1 MDGLL
6 SHIPFPGTAINVV
19 AILVGS
25 LIGLT
30 IKSRLPERL
39 VRITFIGIGLFT
51 LFVGFQMAADTANYL
66 VLIFSIVLGGITGE
80 LLDLEGR
87 LENCGER
94 LKARFS
100 SGEEKFMEGFMTAT
114 LLFCVG
120 TLATL
125 GAVEDGL
132 GQFPKLL
139 LTKSMLDGTSSI
151 ALSASMGAGVPFAI
165 IPMVVYQGGVSIFAG
180 HAASVLS
187 PAVIAEISAAG
198 GLMLIGLAISILDI
212 RKLPVTNFLPSL
224 IFAGVLAHFFM

>member
-1 MDGLL
+1 
-6 SHIPFPGTAINVV
+6 
-19 AILVGS
+19 
-25 LIGLT
+25 
-30 IKSRLPERL
+30 

-51 LFVGFQMAADTANYL
+51 LFVGIQMASDTGNYL
-66 VLIFSIVLGGITGE
+66 ILIFSIVLGGITGE

-87 LENCGER
+87 LEACGER

-100 SGEEKFMEGFMTAT
+100 SREDRFMEGFMTAT

-165 IPMVVYQGGVSIFAG
+165 IPMVLYQGGVSLFAS
-180 HAASVLS
+180 HAAQVLS
-187 PAVIAEISAAG
+187 PAVVSEISAAG
-198 GLMLIGLAISILDI
+198 GLMLIGLGISVLDI
-212 RKLPVTNFLPSL
+212 RKLPVTNFLPAL
-224 IFAGVLAHFFM
+224 VFAGVLGHFFM